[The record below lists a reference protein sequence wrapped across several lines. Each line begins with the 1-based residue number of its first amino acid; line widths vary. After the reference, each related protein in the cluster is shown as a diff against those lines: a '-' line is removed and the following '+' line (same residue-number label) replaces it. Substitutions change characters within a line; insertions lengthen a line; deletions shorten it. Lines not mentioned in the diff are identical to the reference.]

1 MLKVVIKDRCVLK
14 KWLYIYLSIYII
26 GQHHVKSSFGANNE
40 TFLWHLNSCVSTL
53 PNETF
58 LIPAF
63 LQSCEFDNLGTNI
76 FGFHTFCFR
85 RVVFFPASETHQRL
99 LTNFRVLW
107 NILSY
112 GKKTNFRGCSDALV
126 SDMYPRIWKSTH
138 LSLTKLGS
146 ATYALWS
153 LLPHMPHMPL
163 IVWSL
168 LPWRDFSPIV
178 SLKRPLVEAMT
189 WTQLVL

>member
-1 MLKVVIKDRCVLK
+1 MRESISKLDWLPWNARDKFPGRFITLKCKNLSTSCHKRLVRVGQALVL
-14 KWLYIYLSIYII
+14 ISD
-26 GQHHVKSSFGANNE
+26 NNE
-40 TFLWHLNSCVSTL
+40 TFLWHLNSFVSTL

-58 LIPAF
+58 PIPAF

-76 FGFHTFCFR
+76 FGFHTFCFS

-99 LTNFRVLW
+99 LTNFWVLW

-153 LLPHMPHMPL
+153 LLPHMPHICL
-163 IVWSL
+163 
-168 LPWRDFSPIV
+168 
-178 SLKRPLVEAMT
+178 
-189 WTQLVL
+189 